1 MQERNLLVNHSKNA
15 FYNQKTEAL
24 YLDFVLCFIC
34 FYGVCQK
41 HRHRH
46 RTDAARHRRYE
57 RAFRGNRVKV
67 YVAAKF
73 AVFISVHTDVDDH
86 RTVFNHIRRQKFGFA
101 YGNAHNI
108 GA

>member
-1 MQERNLLVNHSKNA
+1 MQERNLLVNHSQNA

-46 RTDAARHRRYE
+46 RPDSAGNGSYI
-57 RAFRGNRVKV
+57 RALRGNRVKV

-73 AVFISVHTDVDDH
+73 AVFISVHP
-86 RTVFNHIRRQKFGFA
+86 RRR
-101 YGNAHNI
+101 
-108 GA
+108 